1 MGSNPSRRATRRKKN
16 QPSTTNTTDTGCRIL
31 EPSRDL
37 IGNRVKRIAPIV
49 LLLATSAI
57 VPSCQA
63 PPVPEAVPTPPP
75 SFSDLTPEAFGA
87 SELITRSYTWSYWP
101 CRDHEWTWEIQ
112 VPQALYDHYRAK
124 PRPPTNDYSV
134 YVTDPRDTA
143 YTGELARKLQEEAQ
157 KRGFDEN
164 DTIHFAASFVQ
175 KLPYALDIETTGYDE
190 YPRYPIETLVDE
202 GSDCEDTSILLA
214 KLLHTMGY
222 DVVLVNLTSH
232 IAVGVLEGQGF
243 CGTYYRHNGK
253 RYFYLETTG
262 EAGRA
267 GVVPSEYRTQPA
279 YIYDIVPAAIVTHG
293 WEATIEEKGY
303 RLITVVEN
311 LGTAVAHDIHV
322 LAGFYAAEG
331 RILNSTTSESF
342 DLKAG
347 QSATVTVH
355 LRSPTGIRTRL
366 MVYVVTDGRSADSS
380 HSEWF
385 KT

>member
-1 MGSNPSRRATRRKKN
+1 MGSNPSRRAIPRKKN
-16 QPSTTNTTDTGCRIL
+16 PPARTSATDTGCIIL
-31 EPSRDL
+31 KPSRDP
-37 IGNRVKRIAPIV
+37 IGNRVKRTAPVV

-57 VPSCQA
+57 VFSCQA

-75 SFSDLTPEAFGA
+75 SFSDLTPEGLGA
-87 SELITRSYTWSYWP
+87 SDLITRSYTWSYWP
-101 CRDHEWTWEIQ
+101 CRDHEWTWELRI
-112 VPQALYDHYRAK
+112 PQGLYDYYRAK
-124 PRPPTNDYSV
+124 PRPPTNDYTV

-143 YTGELARKLQEEAQ
+143 YTDELARRLQEEAH

-164 DTIHFAASFVQ
+164 DAVHFAASFVQ

-202 GSDCEDTSILLA
+202 GGDCEDTSILLA
-214 KLLHTMGY
+214 KLLNTMGY
-222 DVVLVNLTSH
+222 DVVLVDLTTH

-279 YIYDIVPAAIVTHG
+279 YIYDIVPAAIVTHS
-293 WEATIEEKGY
+293 WKASTEERGY
-303 RLITVVEN
+303 RLTTVVQN
-311 LGTAVAHDIHV
+311 LGTAVAHDIHI

-331 RILNSTTSESF
+331 RILNSSTSESF
-342 DLKAG
+342 DLEAG
-347 QSATVTVH
+347 QSATITAH

-366 MVYVVTDGRSADSS
+366 MVYVVAGDRSIDSS
-380 HSEWF
+380 HSGWF
-385 KT
+385 ET